1 MSRPRVLLLA
11 DRSRPDVVE
20 DLDEI
25 RRCIARHAEITGEYV
40 TDSEPIP
47 DGIGADLAVV
57 LGGDGTLL
65 AQARRVVDRNVALVG
80 VNFGRLGFL
89 ADFDSE
95 SLARHAEVVFG
106 PDPPIQERMM
116 LDVRGEA
123 AGGGLV
129 HEGVAINDAVVTA
142 GEPFRMIEL
151 HLAIDGTPGPRMGG
165 DGVIV
170 STPVGSTA
178 YNVSA
183 GGPIVD
189 PRLDA
194 MIVTPLAAHS
204 LAFRPYVLAP
214 ECEVQ
219 VSVIQ
224 VNEGTSLV
232 LDGQVTIRL
241 KPGHTVTIR
250 RDRRRARF
258 VTNPATTYW
267 QILLEKMRWAAPPT
281 YRDR

>member
-11 DRSRPDVVE
+11 DRSRSEVVKE
-20 DLDEI
+20 LDEI
-25 RRCIARHAEITGEYV
+25 RRGVARYAEITGEFA
-40 TDSEPIP
+40 TDGEPIP
-47 DGIGADLAVV
+47 EAIGAELAVV

-65 AQARRVVDRNVALVG
+65 AQARRLVDRDIALVG

-106 PDPPIQERMM
+106 PDPPVQERMM
-116 LDVRGEA
+116 LEVRAEA
-123 AGGGLV
+123 SGGGLV

-142 GEPFRMIEL
+142 GPPFRMIEL
-151 HLAIDGTPGPRMGG
+151 HLAIDGARGPTLSG

-170 STPVGSTA
+170 ATPVGSTA

-204 LAFRPYVLAP
+204 LAFRPFVLAP
-214 ECEVQ
+214 QCQ
-219 VSVIQ
+219 IQ
-224 VNEGTSLV
+224 VGVIEANEGTSLV
-232 LDGQVTIRL
+232 IDGQVTVRL
-241 KPGHTVTIR
+241 ERGHTVTIR

-258 VTNPATTYW
+258 VTIPATTYW
-267 QILLEKMRWAAPPT
+267 RILMDKMRWAAPPT